1 MLALLALPFFS
12 AWAGAA
18 AASVLPYYFRMDRET
33 GGFEVG
39 SLLWAVKKT
48 PGRERDK
55 YDIELLPLFGA
66 KDEKAAEEESAEE

>member
-1 MLALLALPFFS
+1 MNKLGKLIGRVCL
-12 AWAGAA
+12 GAA
-18 AASVLPYYFRMDRET
+18 AASVVPYYIRMDRET

-55 YDIELLPLFGA
+55 YTIEFLPLFGA
-66 KDEKAAEEESAEE
+66 KEEPTEEESAEE

>member
-1 MLALLALPFFS
+1 MNKLGKLIGRVCL
-12 AWAGAA
+12 GAA
-18 AASVLPYYFRMDRET
+18 AASVVPYYIRMDRET

-55 YDIELLPLFGA
+55 YTIEFLPLFGA
-66 KDEKAAEEESAEE
+66 KEEPTEEEAAEE

>member
-1 MLALLALPFFS
+1 MNKPGKLIGRVCL
-12 AWAGAA
+12 GAA
-18 AASVLPYYFRMDRET
+18 AASVVPYYIRMDRET

-55 YDIELLPLFGA
+55 YTIEFLPLFGA
-66 KDEKAAEEESAEE
+66 KEEPTEEESAEE